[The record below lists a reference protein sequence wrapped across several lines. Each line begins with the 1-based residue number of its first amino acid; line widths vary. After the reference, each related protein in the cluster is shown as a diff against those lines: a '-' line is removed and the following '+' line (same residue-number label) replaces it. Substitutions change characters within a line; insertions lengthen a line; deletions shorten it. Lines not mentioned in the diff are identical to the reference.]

1 MEYLQSILLGVVQ
14 GIAEFLPISSS
25 GHLVLGEVILGRF
38 SDESALALGA
48 ADSNLTLNIALHLG
62 TLGSI
67 VVIYWRQLWEA
78 LWQPQLVAAIVVATI
93 PAGLAG
99 VLLKDQL
106 EKIFGSP
113 LAVGC
118 ALCFT
123 ALLLWTSRRF
133 DRGEATLPEV
143 SLKQA
148 IAIGMFQAVAL
159 IPGVSRSGSTI
170 VCGQWV
176 GLQREAAATFS
187 FLMAVPVIAGAAVLM
202 AAKLLQQGTT
212 TASQWKAYGVGAG
225 VAFVVGVIALKW
237 LLTIISRR
245 KLHHIAWYCLMVG
258 LLTIG
263 LSLLSGLRMSAQ

>member
-1 MEYLQSILLGVVQ
+1 VQ
-14 GIAEFLPISSS
+14 GVAEFLPISSS
-25 GHLVLGEVILGRF
+25 GHLVLGEVLLRRLAG
-38 SDESALALGA
+38 ESAPDLGA
-48 ADSNLTLNIALHLG
+48 ADSNLTLNIALHVG
-62 TLGSI
+62 TMGSI
-67 VVIYWRQLWEA
+67 VVIYWRQLWGA
-78 LWQPQLVAAIVVATI
+78 LRQPRLVAAIVVATI

-99 VLLKDQL
+99 ILLKDQL
-106 EKIFGSP
+106 DEIFGSP
-113 LAVGC
+113 LAVGS

-148 IAIGMFQAVAL
+148 IAIGLFQAVAL

-176 GLQREAAATFS
+176 GLRREAAATFS

-212 TASQWKAYGVGAG
+212 TASQWRAYGLGAA

-237 LLTIISRR
+237 LLSLISRG
-245 KLHHIAWYCLMVG
+245 KLHQIAWYCLGVG

-263 LSLLSGLRMSAQ
+263 LSLLHR